1 MGPDSADFM
10 ELSHKKGKFSAFFDH
25 LRESE
30 QMGAKSVETAQN
42 SDPEKDGANRMKPV
56 YRKWVVIPGLFIGA
70 IAIAALLAQT
80 KPEPPKKPPANLD
93 PLVDVTELEQWVEN
107 FEISSQGTV
116 RPRTETVLSAEVS
129 GAITSLSPK
138 FTAGGVFEK
147 GEVLL
152 RIDPT
157 NYDVAVKKA
166 EALLKQR
173 QIEYDGASKLR
184 TQGYRAESEYASAAA
199 ALAAARAEL
208 VSARRNLERTYI
220 RLPYEGMVRSKDSDL
235 GQFVTPGTRLG
246 VAFATDYAEVRL
258 PLTDRDLAFVDMPDT
273 RDISRTGAAE
283 GPGVRL
289 SAVQKGKL
297 KVWDAR
303 IVRSEGVVDEKSRV
317 TYAVAQ
323 VDDPYSL
330 HREGDPLPMGTF
342 VAASIEGRAAI
353 ETLRVPRGAV
363 RGSDELLVVN
373 GDNRLEIR
381 KVDILR
387 ADAWY
392 AYIAGG
398 AVAGERVVTSAI
410 EAPTEGMLVRTGEE
424 TEEETEEGLE
434 SEEQL
439 AAQPVED

>member
-1 MGPDSADFM
+1 
-10 ELSHKKGKFSAFFDH
+10 
-25 LRESE
+25 
-30 QMGAKSVETAQN
+30 
-42 SDPEKDGANRMKPV
+42 
-56 YRKWVVIPGLFIGA
+56 
-70 IAIAALLAQT
+70 
-80 KPEPPKKPPANLD
+80 
-93 PLVDVTELEQWVEN
+93 VDVIELEQWVEN
-107 FEISSQGTV
+107 FKISSQGTV
-116 RPRTETVLSAEVS
+116 RPRTETILSAEVS
-129 GAITSLSPK
+129 GAITSISPK

-199 ALAAARAEL
+199 ALAAAQAEL
-208 VSARRNLERTYI
+208 VSAKRNLERTYI

-246 VAFATDYAEVRL
+246 ITFATDYAEVRL
-258 PLTDRDLAFVDMPDT
+258 PLTDRDLAFVDMPDS
-273 RDISRTGAAE
+273 RDISQTGAVE

-297 KVWDAR
+297 REWDAR

-330 HREGDPLPMGTF
+330 HREGDPLPLGTF

-363 RGSDELLVVN
+363 RGSDELLFVN
-373 GDNRLEIR
+373 GENRLEIR

-387 ADAWY
+387 ADAEY
-392 AYIAGG
+392 AFIASG
-398 AVAGERVVTSAI
+398 AAAGERIVTSAI

-424 TEEETEEGLE
+424 TEEETEEDLE
-434 SEEQL
+434 AEEQL